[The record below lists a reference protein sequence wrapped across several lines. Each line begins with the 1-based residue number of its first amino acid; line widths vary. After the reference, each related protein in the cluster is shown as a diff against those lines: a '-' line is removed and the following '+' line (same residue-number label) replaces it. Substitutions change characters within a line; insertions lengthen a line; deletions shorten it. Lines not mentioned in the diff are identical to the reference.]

1 VNSTDSRVDTLLRF
15 AQAAARQGQKA
26 EARRILWAALKLAP
40 NQAELW
46 IWLAGVTSSPRASL
60 GYLSRALTLD
70 PRNPR
75 ARAGVRW
82 ARRQVIGV
90 QMPSS
95 PRIAPLTT
103 ATATA
108 PSSSQVRTWPWAAG
122 ALLFVTLMTLL
133 IFLPDLVALAAGETS
148 PSSKIAIVTLASDS
162 PGQALPTRTRELPPT
177 WTPTATRT
185 PSPTATPTSTPS
197 PTSTASPIPTLTP
210 VPPSPTWVP
219 TLLPTPITPGS
230 DGERWID
237 VNLSQQLLIAY
248 EGETPVRWVTISS
261 GLPKT
266 PTVVGQFR
274 IYVKYVSAGMT
285 GDDYDLPNVPYV
297 MYFYK
302 GYGLHGTYWHS
313 NFGYPMSH
321 GCVNLPTPE
330 AEWLFN
336 FASIGTLVNIHY

>member
-1 VNSTDSRVDTLLRF
+1 MDSTDPRVDTLLRF
-15 AQAAARQGQKA
+15 AQAAARQGRKA

-46 IWLAGVTSSPRASL
+46 IWLAGVTSSPRACL

-70 PRNPR
+70 PRNPK

-82 ARRQVIGV
+82 ARRQAVGV
-90 QMPSS
+90 QAPSLRRVPPLS
-95 PRIAPLTT
+95 TASIAAPL
-103 ATATA
+103 AG
-108 PSSSQVRTWPWAAG
+108 QVRVWPWAAG
-122 ALLFVTLMTLL
+122 ALIFVSLIALL
-133 IFLPDLVALAAGETS
+133 IFLPDLVALAAGDSS
-148 PSSKIAIVTLASDS
+148 PSSKGAIVTVASDRLA
-162 PGQALPTRTRELPPT
+162 QALPTRTKELPPT
-177 WTPTATRT
+177 WTPTATLT
-185 PSPTATPTSTPS
+185 PSPTASPTSTPS
-197 PTSTASPIPTLTP
+197 PTSTASPSPTLTP

-248 EGETPVRWVTISS
+248 EGETAVRWVTISS
-261 GLPKT
+261 GLPRT
-266 PTVVGQFR
+266 PTVTGQFR
-274 IYVKYVSAGMT
+274 IYVKYVSAGMS

-297 MYFYK
+297 MYFFR

-330 AEWLFN
+330 AEWLFS
-336 FASIGTLVNIHY
+336 FASVGTLVNIHY